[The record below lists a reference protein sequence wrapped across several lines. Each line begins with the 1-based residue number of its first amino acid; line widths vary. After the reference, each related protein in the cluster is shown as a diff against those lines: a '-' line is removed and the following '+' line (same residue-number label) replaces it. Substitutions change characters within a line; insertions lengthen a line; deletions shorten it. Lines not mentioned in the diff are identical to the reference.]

1 MTAFPDTGTVI
12 LEEAATAVFPATPWH
27 VVVHDDPVN
36 FMAYVTLVF
45 QRVFGYPKAK
55 AEHHMLEVHHQGR
68 SIVWTGGRE
77 EAEHYVHQLQS
88 HHLKAPMEQ
97 AEAGS

>member
-1 MTAFPDTGTVI
+1 
-12 LEEAATAVFPATPWH
+12 
-27 VVVHDDPVN
+27 
-36 FMAYVTLVF
+36 
-45 QRVFGYPKAK
+45 
-55 AEHHMLEVHHQGR
+55 MLEVHHQGR

-88 HHLKAPMEQ
+88 HHLKATMQQ